1 MKLTEHF
8 SLEEMVAS
16 STASIRGI
24 DNYPLQPEIE
34 NLKLLCEEVL
44 EPARIALGM
53 PLTITSG
60 YRSPELNRAV
70 NGAKTSHHVRGMAA
84 DVVCSNNK
92 KLLQWIE
99 MHCKFTQLISEKG
112 TIQNPAWV
120 HVSYD
125 KNNLKNQVLRIN

>member
-24 DNYPLQPEIE
+24 DNYPLQPEID

-44 EPARIALGM
+44 EPARIALGE

-84 DVVCSNNK
+84 DVVCSNNS
-92 KLLQWIE
+92 KLLQWIAN
-99 MHCKFTQLISEKG
+99 HCKFTQLISEKG

-125 KNNLKNQVLRIN
+125 KNDLKNQVLRIN

>member
-24 DNYPLQPEIE
+24 DNYPLQPEID

-53 PLTITSG
+53 PLTVTSG

-84 DVVCSNNK
+84 DIVCSNNS
-92 KLLQWIE
+92 KLLQWIAN
-99 MHCKFTQLISEKG
+99 HCKFTQLISEKG

-125 KNNLKNQVLRIN
+125 KDNLKNQVLRIN